1 MHIHVCWSRWLLWT
15 RPWGPWR
22 GPPLVRLLALNR
34 ASGRFP
40 FFLLQ
45 ASLPPPPGVPL
56 SRFPFPL
63 PPATSQLREGCGLR
77 PPGAAVC
84 PESVSRGARGCRVLV
99 PCLLPGS
106 SRKGRTRKLP
116 RGHQGPGLLPLSTSN
131 SQEPTR
137 PLSTCHV
144 QPCTG
149 ASFPDQALLP
159 SGPWEEAA
167 RSGPPG

>member
-77 PPGAAVC
+77 PPACSCLSRKREPRSERLPCPGSMPASRELTEGKDKEASQGTPGPWVATSLHVQLPGAHPA
-84 PESVSRGARGCRVLV
+84 PLHVSRAALHG
-99 PCLLPGS
+99 
-106 SRKGRTRKLP
+106 
-116 RGHQGPGLLPLSTSN
+116 GLLP
-131 SQEPTR
+131 
-137 PLSTCHV
+137 
-144 QPCTG
+144 
-149 ASFPDQALLP
+149 
-159 SGPWEEAA
+159 
-167 RSGPPG
+167 